1 MDKHKKSVVFVRH
14 GETEWNVKQRLQG
27 HKNTPLTREGIK
39 RIEALAHRLSTY
51 DFDAVYSSDQLR
63 AVETARLLLHKS
75 QIEIIK
81 DERLRERSFGILE
94 GLNRDEIKQKH
105 PEIWER
111 MNARDPAYNFPE
123 GETGNHFYNRTV
135 AFFEEIAAHEH
146 QNILVVSHGG
156 VLTMLV
162 RYIMKLSVEAP
173 RHFAVP
179 NAAFNRFTYADNVW
193 MIETLGDLSHDE
205 NH

>member
-1 MDKHKKSVVFVRH
+1 MRH

-39 RIEALAHRLSTY
+39 RIEALAHRLNKYT
-51 DFDAVYSSDQLR
+51 FDAVYSSDQLR
-63 AVETARLLLHKS
+63 AVETARIIMQKS
-75 QIEIIK
+75 KLDITK

-111 MNARDPAYNFPE
+111 MMARDPEYIFPE
-123 GETGNHFYNRTV
+123 GETGNDFYNRTV
-135 AFFEEIAAHEH
+135 NFFEEIAENPH

-162 RYIMKLSVEAP
+162 RYIMKLPAEAP
-173 RHFAVP
+173 RHFSIP
-179 NAAFNRFTYADNVW
+179 NAGFNRFTYADKVW
-193 MIETLGDLSHDE
+193 LIETLGDLSHDE